1 VTDINNFLQKGSSFS
16 CLLIGI
22 EKFDMLSQHML
33 PAIRDLAGDQYV
45 FQQDS
50 APAHRARATL
60 EFLQQKVPAFISPE
74 LWPPNSP
81 DLNPVDYK
89 IWGCMQERVKKK
101 PIRDLA
107 HLKQRLVEVWAAFE
121 QTTVD
126 KAIDQWRKR
135 LRACVKAKG
144 QHFEHTL

>member
-50 APAHRARATL
+50 ACTGAPRSCNIGVLA
-60 EFLQQKVPAFISPE
+60 EIPAFISPE

-89 IWGCMQERVKKK
+89 IWGCMQERVYKKK
-101 PIRDLA
+101 
-107 HLKQRLVEVWAAFE
+107 KK
-121 QTTVD
+121 TNT
-126 KAIDQWRKR
+126 
-135 LRACVKAKG
+135 
-144 QHFEHTL
+144 